1 MKALVLEAKGQPM
14 SIQTLPDPALRAGV
28 VQIRVKAAA
37 LNHRDLFI
45 TQGQYANIK
54 YPLVLGSDG
63 AGVVEKV
70 GSDVPAS
77 WIGKSVLIN
86 PSFNWG
92 EDEEVQA
99 KEFKILGLPDNGTL
113 AELVTVPVEYV
124 HPIPEHLTYVQAAAL
139 PLAGLTAYRALFSR
153 ANLRAGDRVLVTGIG
168 GGVAQFAL
176 QFALKAGCE
185 VWVTSGDASKLRLAE
200 GMGAKGGANY
210 KEEGWATKLRERSG
224 LFNVIIDGAG
234 GPGFVDLLELAA
246 PAGRIAIYGGTRG
259 AMDKVSPQRI
269 FWKQL
274 SILGSTMGSPSDFL
288 NMLHFV
294 RDNGIVPVID
304 EVFPF
309 AEALDAFAKM
319 EAGTQVGKLVVEM

>member
-1 MKALVLEAKGQPM
+1 MAIKT
-14 SIQTLPDPALRAGV
+14 IPDASLRAGV
-28 VQIRVKAAA
+28 VQIRLKAAA

-45 TQGQYANIK
+45 SQGLYANIQ

-63 AGVVEKV
+63 AGVVERV
-70 GSDVPAS
+70 GAEVAAS
-77 WIGKSVLIN
+77 WVGKQVLIN

-113 AELVTVPVEYV
+113 AELVTVPLEYV
-124 HPIPEHLTYVQAAAL
+124 HPLPEHLTFVQGAAL

-153 ANLRAGDRVLVTGIG
+153 ARLRPVDRVLVTGIG

-185 VWVTSGDASKLRLAE
+185 VWVTSGDSAKLRLAE
-200 GMGAKGGANY
+200 GMGAAGGANY
-210 KEEGWATKLRERSG
+210 KEDGWATKLRERAG
-224 LFNVIIDGAG
+224 LFSVIIDGAG
-234 GPGFVDLLELAA
+234 GPGFSDLIELAA

-259 AMDKVSPQRI
+259 GMDKVSPQRI

-294 RDNGIVPVID
+294 RDHAIVPVID

-309 AEALDAFAKM
+309 EEALEAFAKM